1 MKSILAIPGRLY
13 DFLKRVWRR
22 ILMLVLRPLFGA
34 HGKNFTFDPG
44 GSYSFKNIYVGDDVS
59 LGYRPLLLAAL
70 SEIHIGNKVMFGPF
84 VSVIGG
90 GHNTA
95 EIGRFMVDVTEKR
108 AGDDLGVVIEDDVWV
123 GARVVILRGV
133 TVRRGSI
140 IAAGA
145 VVTKDTPPYSIVGGV
160 PAKVI
165 KFRWDVNT
173 ILEHENVIYPLEKR
187 LARAELELWQSE
199 KMSASTR

>member
-1 MKSILAIPGRLY
+1 MKFIFTIPGRLY
-13 DFLKRVWRR
+13 VFLKSVWRR
-22 ILMLVLRPLFGA
+22 FLMLLLRPLFGS
-34 HGKNFTFDPG
+34 HGKNFYFDPG
-44 GSYSFKNIYVGDDVS
+44 GSYSFKNIFVGDDVS

-123 GARVVILRGV
+123 GARVIILRGV

-145 VVTKDTPPYSIVGGV
+145 VVTKDTAPYSVVGGV
-160 PAKVI
+160 PAQVL

-173 ILEHENVIYPLEKR
+173 ILEHENALYPPEKR
-187 LARAELELWQSE
+187 LSRAELEVWQSG
-199 KMSASTR
+199 KND